1 MFKPS
6 LSSKWCL
13 RWVML
18 SMALA
23 AGCVKSTPTPTST
36 SGAGGAAYPA
46 IGPSATPAPESYP
59 SLEGTPTPLPP
70 TQPGGPYP
78 APTSGAA
85 AQRVPL

>member
-1 MFKPS
+1 MFKSS
-6 LSSKWCL
+6 LLSHWCL
-13 RWVML
+13 RLVML

-36 SGAGGAAYPA
+36 PGAGAPAYPA

-59 SLEGTPTPLPP
+59 PLEGTPTPLPP

-78 APTSGAA
+78 APTSGVAPH
-85 AQRVPL
+85 RVPL